1 MTASTGRS
9 PIMSSVTSRGEPQ
22 PQIARVPCPQ
32 GIVVAVIVNGKAVY
46 SKVGWI
52 AAAQPGACALCGVN
66 FDVGADIIRVSAH
79 AYGANWAST
88 CCAASAEKASGYRE
102 RFPNAPRK
110 STA

>member
-1 MTASTGRS
+1 
-9 PIMSSVTSRGEPQ
+9 MSSATARDEPQ
-22 PQIARVPCPQ
+22 PQIARVPCPT
-32 GIVVAVIVNGKAVY
+32 GIVVAVIVNGKVVY

-52 AAAQPGACALCGVN
+52 AAAHPGACALCGAN

-79 AYGANWAST
+79 DFGGNWAST
-88 CCAASAEKASGYRE
+88 CCAASAEEASGYWE